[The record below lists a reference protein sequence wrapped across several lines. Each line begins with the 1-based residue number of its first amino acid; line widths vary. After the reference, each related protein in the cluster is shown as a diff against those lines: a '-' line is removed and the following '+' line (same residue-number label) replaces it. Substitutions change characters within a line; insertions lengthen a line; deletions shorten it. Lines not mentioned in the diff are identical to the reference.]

1 MRRYT
6 IWIAAAMA
14 AASCEPSH
22 LNDNMYEPAVYF
34 VNGGLTR
41 ETIYS
46 VEGSHTVQ
54 VHAYCGGIESIDPE
68 VVVEVD
74 RSALD
79 TYNINTGESLEFLP
93 ESCYTIESA
102 PKKMSGNRV
111 TFDIVFDCQ
120 KLEELSQ
127 QDDFSDLEGYAV
139 PVMLR
144 SLTEGVMVA
153 GDADLCSAVIIPD
166 MEMMGFTFEQAGVKS
181 VDLTEFSD
189 ADGFLTYEY
198 RLSTPVENHWDNPVR
213 FIFPAESPD
222 AEYGPLPEGSY
233 TVTQSAEQFT
243 DGVSEIIFTVKIDKD
258 AATAFN
264 YSLVAQ
270 VESGGSFVMFGDGTS
285 VLNLTNRYTYDQSAI
300 TAVADTYVQGRGA
313 DLTLDGDLSTLW
325 ECAYNTS
332 STHVGLR
339 QMPYTL
345 TYTLEEPVMLYDIR
359 LDKRSDRY
367 VTDLKAGYFEASLDG
382 EAYTRVIDVDYG
394 SSTQA
399 SWIHSLTEPMEA
411 KYVRFVATE
420 SNRRSGNYPLA
431 SIAEMNFY
439 YR

>member
-1 MRRYT
+1 MKNNDATMRRYT
-6 IWIAAAMA
+6 IWIAAVMA

-189 ADGFLTYEY
+189 ADGVLTYEY

-233 TVTQSAEQFT
+233 TVTYYMAYTQGEDTIVIERCT
-243 DGVSEIIFTVKIDKD
+243 DTVKTEFLKD
-258 AATAFN
+258 
-264 YSLVAQ
+264 SW
-270 VESGGSFVMFGDGTS
+270 
-285 VLNLTNRYTYDQSAI
+285 
-300 TAVADTYVQGRGA
+300 YVTEVVQKK
-313 DLTLDGDLSTLW
+313 
-325 ECAYNTS
+325 
-332 STHVGLR
+332 
-339 QMPYTL
+339 
-345 TYTLEEPVMLYDIR
+345 EPVYCDFDSFKKEYIAL
-359 LDKRSDRY
+359 
-367 VTDLKAGYFEASLDG
+367 LKENN
-382 EAYTRVIDVDYG
+382 G
-394 SSTQA
+394 SVVKTA
-399 SWIHSLTEPMEA
+399 EILRETYPWIPREEELI
-411 KYVRFVATE
+411 
-420 SNRRSGNYPLA
+420 LA
-431 SIAEMNFY
+431 EKKIQETFGLM
-439 YR
+439 RQ